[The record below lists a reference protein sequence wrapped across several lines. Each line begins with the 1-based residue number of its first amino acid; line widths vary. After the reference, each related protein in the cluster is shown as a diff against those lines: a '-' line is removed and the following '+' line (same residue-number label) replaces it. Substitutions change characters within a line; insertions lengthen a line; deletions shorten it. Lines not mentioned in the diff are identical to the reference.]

1 MLRDWPLPAVDGDK
15 DSTGRVLIAAGSVQT
30 PGALLLAA
38 HGCLRAGAGKL
49 QLATVQALA
58 ASVAVA
64 MPEALV
70 LGVPQTPAGD
80 LDPAAHAVL
89 SDLAVKCSGVLLGA
103 GVLEPASAVALL
115 GGRAA
120 RRSRCSAVSCRPWRT
135 ARRRCCSTPVP
146 SAW

>member
-120 RRSRCSAVSCRPWRT
+120 RRCPAGPGEQRGVGA
-135 ARRRCCSTPVP
+135 ARRRCHQRGDLG
-146 SAW
+146 A